1 MEVLAWVGFS
11 QSLFSGLIMLF
22 VKKDQSTSNRLLT
35 AWFFISAVEF
45 LRVGVDS
52 LYGSVHLSNPFLIF
66 NPLIYFYSK
75 SLINPDTRLKRYQLI
90 HVLPYFILTIGA
102 YILNIRF
109 TNIHFFS
116 IDNSTWFKIIF
127 GLTSIVSF
135 VGYSVPTLINIHR
148 YRINL
153 KNEYSTLDRQIT
165 LGWLLFVI
173 IFYMSFMIV
182 AYTLGIIHILTHEYM
197 YSILVTF
204 SILMSLIYIFSF
216 YGLLQ
221 ERIYPVSA
229 NGDESKPEL
238 YKNPRLEPEE
248 KQKIKQTLENYFIKE
263 KPYLDPRL
271 TITMVSKKLDIPRH
285 KLTEVLNTVIG
296 KNFYRFVNEYRVEEV
311 KRMLS
316 SSAFNHYSIEAIGY
330 ECGFNSKSAFF
341 SVFKDLT
348 GMTPAQFKRRVEGE

>member
-11 QSLFSGLIMLF
+11 QSLFSGFIMAF

-35 AWFFISAVEF
+35 AWFFISALEF
-45 LRVGVDS
+45 LRVGIDLLS
-52 LYGSVHLSNPFLIF
+52 GEIHLSNPFLIF

-75 SLINPDTRLKRYQLI
+75 SLIKPNIKLKPWQLI
-90 HVLPYFILTIGA
+90 HILPYLLLTVGA
-102 YILNIRF
+102 YFLHIRF
-109 TNIHFFS
+109 RNIHFFS
-116 IDNSTWFKIIF
+116 IDSSTWFKIIF
-127 GLTSIVSF
+127 GITSVISF
-135 VGYSVPTLINIHR
+135 VAYSVPTLINIHR

-153 KNEYSTLDRQIT
+153 KNEYSTLTRQIT

-173 IFYMSFMIV
+173 IYYMSFMIV
-182 AYTLGIIHILTHEYM
+182 AYTLGIIHVITHEYM

-204 SILMSLIYIFSF
+204 SLLMTLIYIFSF

-221 ERIYPVSA
+221 ERIYPVG
-229 NGDESKPEL
+229 NGDDNKSET

-248 KQKIKQTLENYFIKE
+248 KRKIRKALEDYFEKD
-263 KPYLDPRL
+263 KPYFDSRL

-285 KLTEVLNTVIG
+285 KLTEVLNTDIG

-311 KRMLS
+311 KKMLS
-316 SSAFNHYSIEAIGY
+316 DPAYHHYSIEAIGY

-348 GMTPAQFKRRVEGE
+348 GMTPAQFQGMLEQG